1 MGQGPRHPLSQ
12 AKQHAATWEFFG
24 GASTQYT
31 DTSLKGWEAVQSDST
46 YGDKDARRRVM
57 ELFVRT
63 DDGRLYELRVE
74 MPKGTADEKQGTA
87 LFKGARDRLAIT
99 TP

>member
-1 MGQGPRHPLSQ
+1 MSQ
-12 AKQHAATWEFFG
+12 AKQHAKTWTFFED
-24 GASTQYT
+24 ARTQYT
-31 DTSLKGWEAVQSDST
+31 DTSFRGWDAVQSDST
-46 YGDKDARRRVM
+46 YGEPELRRRVM

-74 MPKGTADEKQGTA
+74 MPKGSAAEKTGTA
-87 LFKGARDRLAIT
+87 VFKDARDRLRIAT